1 MMKRLLVIA
10 AFVLSAFASA
20 QRDFGQPVNLAFRG
34 GFVYSLDNFTR
45 TQLGNLI
52 GIGVEFF
59 LDRSLLEGGE
69 TTLSLDWLG
78 RGLNG
83 DKGNLFPIMLN
94 QRWYTGGDYESANR
108 TYFFVGAGVA
118 IIDVVNTN
126 TVIAGR
132 SGLGAEFG
140 EHIFG
145 EITLVYSDA
154 SAGAR
159 ASSIGLYL
167 GYRF

>member
-20 QRDFGQPVNLAFRG
+20 QQEFGQPVNLAFRG

-45 TQLGNLI
+45 AKIGNLI
-52 GIGVEFF
+52 GVGVEFF

-118 IIDVVNTN
+118 IIDVVSTG

-132 SGLGAEFG
+132 AGLGAEFG

-145 EITLVYSDA
+145 EVTLVYSDA
-154 SAGAR
+154 VRGAR
-159 ASSIGLYL
+159 ATSVGLYL

>member
-1 MMKRLLVIA
+1 MNVPIKPITPAIIQSVCNSGTSMIKSKGL
-10 AFVLSAFASA
+10 AS
-20 QRDFGQPVNLAFRG
+20 
-34 GFVYSLDNFTR
+34 
-45 TQLGNLI
+45 
-52 GIGVEFF
+52 E
-59 LDRSLLEGGE
+59 
-69 TTLSLDWLG
+69 
-78 RGLNG
+78 NG
-83 DKGNLFPIMLN
+83 DKGNMFPIILN

-132 SGLGAEFG
+132 TGLGAEFG

-145 EITLVYSDA
+145 EVTLVYSDA

-159 ASSIGLYL
+159 ASSVGLYL